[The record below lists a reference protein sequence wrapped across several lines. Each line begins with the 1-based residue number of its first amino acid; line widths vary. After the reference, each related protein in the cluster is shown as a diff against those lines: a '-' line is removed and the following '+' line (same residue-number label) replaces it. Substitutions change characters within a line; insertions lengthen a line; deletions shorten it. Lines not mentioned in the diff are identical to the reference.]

1 MGWISRTLI
10 AGVIV
15 VSASVTAMAQAD
27 VCAPGSKEPGRSDQ
41 ERVELLKIEAS
52 ERAEREAARSRWEV
66 KMVSVKNDIPTFT
79 LRALCIFRVE
89 VVPQSTLHLVQIR
102 APKEIMPEVEDALK
116 RLDVPPAI
124 TKNVELTA
132 YVLVN
137 GDGTDAFIPRLSPLP
152 STLQPVV
159 NQLKGLVPD
168 GAWSLADTVVA
179 RGTDGQ
185 YLRVQ
190 GGTDLMVTPQ
200 IREISGTPNVH
211 LGNLVVNTKG
221 TSFNTTIDVP
231 VGAQTVVGR
240 STNGPTSR
248 AVVLVL
254 TAKILN

>member
-10 AGVIV
+10 TGMLL
-15 VSASVTAMAQAD
+15 VSASVSAMAQSD
-27 VCAPGSKEPGRSDQ
+27 VCAPSPRDTRSEQ
-41 ERVELLKIEAS
+41 ERVEAMRIEAA
-52 ERAEREAARSRWEV
+52 ERAERESQRGRWDV
-66 KMVSVKNDIPTFT
+66 KMFSVKNDIPAST

-89 VVPQSTLHLVQIR
+89 VVPQSTLRVVQIR

-137 GDGTDAFIPRLSPLP
+137 GDSTDARDRLLPLP

-168 GAWSLADTVVA
+168 GMWSLGDTVVA

-190 GGTDLMVTPQ
+190 GSTDFMATPQ
-200 IREISGTPNVH
+200 IREIGSTLNVH
-211 LGNLVVNTKG
+211 LGNLVVNTRG
-221 TSFNTTIDVP
+221 ASFNTTIDVP
-231 VGAQTVVGR
+231 VGTQTVVGK
-240 STNGPTSR
+240 STSGSSPR
-248 AVVLVL
+248 AIVLVL